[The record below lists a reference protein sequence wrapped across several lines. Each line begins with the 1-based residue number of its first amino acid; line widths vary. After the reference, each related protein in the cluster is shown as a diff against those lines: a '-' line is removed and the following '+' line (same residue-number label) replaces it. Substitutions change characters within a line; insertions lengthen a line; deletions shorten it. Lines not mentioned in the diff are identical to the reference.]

1 MTEATLTFYTVYG
14 MAGTCD
20 NLAFNYSTVIP
31 LNYSGIPGVH
41 FKPGVFLTYLM
52 TSSNGN
58 NVFIATFNA
67 NIVRIDVV
75 KEGRSGRI
83 FGTCNYLYN

>member
-41 FKPGVFLTYLM
+41 LRFGVFLTYLT

-67 NIVRIDVV
+67 NIIRMSNIRIV
-75 KEGRSGRI
+75 
-83 FGTCNYLYN
+83 